1 VGERGLALF
10 QAPNYNKAGE
20 SRGPIQLANC
30 RQCGAELPSFSFGEP
45 SPYCNTCRSQ
55 LPADPRSLPAEAES
69 LPLPQQATAA
79 TKPAT
84 ATIVLLAIN
93 IAIFII
99 MVASGVSWISPRT
112 DQVLRWGAD
121 YGPYTLSGQYW
132 RLITSMFLHFGII
145 HIFGNM
151 WCLWSL
157 GQLAEKLLDSL
168 SLVALYLMTGVG
180 ASLLSLSWDPMRVS
194 AGASG
199 AIFGIAGAL
208 ISVLYFGKLGLQPAS
223 VKKLLGYVV
232 RFAFLNL
239 LFGLQGHIDNMAH
252 LGGLVTGLVAG
263 FFLART
269 FNAAPEEQPARRGV
283 VLAVSAVLVVLLF
296 VPVISA
302 KQYAVEFGKGE
313 AALDHDDTAAAIPHL
328 QKYVAARPDDP
339 IGHALLG
346 SALQQANRFDEA
358 TQEFERALAI
368 HPDNPYVE
376 VNLAKIYAYQKK
388 TGKALELFKKGI
400 LRAEPDASAFYL
412 YATALKDAGRVTEAE
427 SNIRRALQLDPKDID
442 AHRLLAKILTLEGK
456 NDDAAAEIGR
466 VNQLTK
472 EAPPDQPSK

>member
-1 VGERGLALF
+1 M
-10 QAPNYNKAGE
+10 P
-20 SRGPIQLANC
+20 
-30 RQCGAELPSFSFGEP
+30 
-45 SPYCNTCRSQ
+45 
-55 LPADPRSLPAEAES
+55 
-69 LPLPQQATAA
+69 LPLERPGFSAQPIAA
-79 TKPAT
+79 TKLPIAT
-84 ATIVLLAIN
+84 LALLAIN
-93 IAIFII
+93 IVVFII
-99 MVASGVSWISPRT
+99 MVASGISWITPQT

-157 GQLAEKLLDSL
+157 GQLAEKLIDSV
-168 SLVALYLMTGVG
+168 SLLGLYLVTGIG

-208 ISVLYFGKLGLQPAS
+208 ISVLYFGRLGLQPAG
-223 VKKLLGYVV
+223 VRKLLGYVV

-269 FNAAPEEQPARRGV
+269 FNAAPEEQPARRRV
-283 VLAVSAVLVVLLF
+283 VLAISAVAVILLF

-302 KQYAVEFGKGE
+302 KQYAVEFGKGQ
-313 AALDHDDTAAAIPHL
+313 AALDHDDLNAALPHL
-328 QKYVAARPDDP
+328 QKYVAARPGD
-339 IGHALLG
+339 IRGHALLG
-346 SALQQANRFDEA
+346 WALYETKRYDDAV
-358 TQEFERALAI
+358 QEFERALAI
-368 HPDNPYVE
+368 NPDDPYVE

-388 TGKALELFKKGI
+388 TDKALELFKKGMP
-400 LRAEPDASAFYL
+400 RSEPDTATSYWYAS
-412 YATALKDAGRVTEAE
+412 ALKDAGRLPEAE
-427 SNIRRALQLDPKDID
+427 SNIRKAIQIDPKDID
-442 AHRLLAKILTLEGK
+442 AHRLLAEILALEGK
-456 NDDAAAEIGR
+456 NNDAAAEIER
-466 VNQLTK
+466 VNQLMK
-472 EAPPDQPSK
+472 EAPPDRPSK

>member
-1 VGERGLALF
+1 
-10 QAPNYNKAGE
+10 
-20 SRGPIQLANC
+20 LANC
-30 RQCGAELPSFSFGEP
+30 RQCGAELPSFSFGEA
-45 SPYCNTCRSQ
+45 SAYCKTCRSQ
-55 LPADPRSLPAEAES
+55 LPAEPGPLSAEA
-69 LPLPQQATAA
+69 LRLPQQATVA

-93 IAIFII
+93 LAIFII
-99 MVASGVSWISPRT
+99 MVASGVSWISPQT

-157 GQLAEKLLDSL
+157 GQLAEKLIDSV
-168 SLVALYLMTGVG
+168 SLLGLYLVTGIG

-208 ISVLYFGKLGLQPAS
+208 ISVLYFGNLGLQPAS
-223 VKKLLGYVV
+223 VRKLLGYVI

-252 LGGLVTGLVAG
+252 LGGLVTGLAAG

-269 FNAAPEEQPARRGV
+269 FNATPEERPARRRV
-283 VLAVSAVLVVLLF
+283 VLAVSAVLVILLF
-296 VPVISA
+296 VPVIRA
-302 KQYAVEFGKGE
+302 KQYAVEFGKGQ
-313 AALDHDDTAAAIPHL
+313 AALDHDDLNAAIPHL
-328 QKYVAARPDDP
+328 EKYVAARPGD
-339 IGHALLG
+339 IRGHALLG
-346 SALQQANRFDEA
+346 WALYETKRYDDAV
-358 TQEFERALAI
+358 QEFERALAI
-368 HPDNPYVE
+368 NPDDPYVE

-388 TGKALELFKKGI
+388 TDKALELFKKSMP
-400 LRAEPDASAFYL
+400 RSEPDAVTFYW
-412 YATALKDAGRVTEAE
+412 YASALKDAGRLPEAE
-427 SNIRRALQLDPKDID
+427 SNIRKAIQLDPKDLD
-442 AHRLLAKILTLEGK
+442 AHKLLAEILTLEGK
-456 NDDAAAEIGR
+456 TGDAAAEVSR

-472 EAPPDQPSK
+472 DAPPANSSK